1 VPATVLLALGAA
13 VLPPETVRFAVPF
26 GLAVVAFAAGA
37 TSPAAAAT
45 DVAIVAVSASGR
57 RKAESDMWMAP
68 WPVVSTA
75 LRPAW
80 APPECAGMPQR

>member
-1 VPATVLLALGAA
+1 M
-13 VLPPETVRFAVPF
+13 PF

-57 RKAESDMWMAP
+57 RKAESDIEMAP
-68 WPVVSTA
+68 WPVVSAA
-75 LRPAW
+75 LHPAR
-80 APPECAGMPQR
+80 AHRRGRGHAAATRLGQTSECGP